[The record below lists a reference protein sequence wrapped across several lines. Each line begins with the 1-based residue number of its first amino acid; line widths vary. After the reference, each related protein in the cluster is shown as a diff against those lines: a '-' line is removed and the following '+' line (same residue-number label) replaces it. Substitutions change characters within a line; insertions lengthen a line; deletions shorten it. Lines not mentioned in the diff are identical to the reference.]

1 MGNIRLGGKVL
12 SLLLLAAVAWAGC
25 SAKDVRDEAVATV
38 DGDPVKVSELRE
50 FLGFRGGGVSAA
62 LVPVAKKK
70 EALDRLVSGRLLAR
84 DARSRGLDNTEEFRA
99 AIAQN
104 DQVMWITA
112 LFRKEFASRV
122 KVTESEIAA
131 EAKKL
136 RESDKNLSEE
146 DARARGAQVVSEQ
159 MARKV
164 EEELIAE
171 ARKDA
176 PLTVDKELVQRIGK
190 GENVGDN
197 AVLATAGKEKITW
210 SQVKV
215 QLQQMSPG
223 PHGGQD
229 LSRNPVAIE
238 RVLDREAA
246 GRALYAY
253 AKKQG
258 LENSE
263 WLKGVKGDMERA
275 ILINL
280 VADKVVPAGVS
291 VTDKE
296 IADAY
301 AEHGQM
307 FVRDGKKIP
316 LKEVKEQ
323 IRAFLVNSKK
333 RKSFEEYL
341 DGLKKKGKVTVDEEV
356 LKKA

>member
-1 MGNIRLGGKVL
+1 MRDNRLFGKVL
-12 SLLLLAAVAWAGC
+12 ILLLLAATGWTGC
-25 SAKDVRDEAVATV
+25 SAKDAKDEAVATV

-50 FLGFRGGGVSAA
+50 FLGFRGGVVSASS
-62 LVPVAKKK
+62 VPAEKKK

-84 DARSRGLDNTEEFRA
+84 DARGRGLDNTEEFRA
-99 AIAQN
+99 AVARNEQG
-104 DQVMWITA
+104 VWITA
-112 LFRKEFASRV
+112 LFRKEFASKV
-122 KVTESEIAA
+122 KVPESEIAA

-136 RESDKNLSEE
+136 READKNLSEG
-146 DARARGAQVVSEQ
+146 DAAVRAAQAVSDQ
-159 MARKV
+159 KARKV
-164 EEELIAE
+164 EEDLIAA
-171 ARKDA
+171 ARKEA
-176 PLTVDKELVQRIGK
+176 PFTVDKELVQRIGK

-197 AVLATAGKEKITW
+197 AVLATAGGEKITW
-210 SQVKV
+210 SQVKA
-215 QLQQMSPG
+215 LLGQMAPG

-246 GRALYAY
+246 GRALYVY

-258 LENSE
+258 LDGSE
-263 WLKGVKGDMERA
+263 WIKGVRADMERA

-280 VADKVVPAGVS
+280 VADRVVPGQVP

-316 LKEVKEQ
+316 LKEVKGQ
-323 IRAFLVNSKK
+323 IRAFLENSKRK
-333 RKSFEEYL
+333 KSFDDYL
-341 DGLKKKGKVTVDEEV
+341 EGLKKKGKVTVDEEV